1 MDKKYIK
8 INAFPY
14 HNDDITCYKMRTLTQ
29 TQRNKALAVSFCK
42 KDYIITDLRIHEQ
55 AVVMAD
61 GSQITKAN
69 APLIPN

>member
-1 MDKKYIK
+1 
-8 INAFPY
+8 
-14 HNDDITCYKMRTLTQ
+14 MRTLTQ

-55 AVVMAD
+55 AVIMAD